1 LFLYS
6 NESHRHGPVGQQL
19 AIRPDLV
26 HPIVL
31 KELQKLCDAVRT
43 TMSEER
49 AMEILEQELGSEKVG
64 QLQQLELVASASLG
78 QVYKA
83 QTKDGKSVAIKIQR
97 PGMLKSFSLDLF
109 LLQQYGDMVDAFTS
123 AFTAQPPFHRALF
136 DAFSE
141 GSYSVRSVCLNCCR
155 DQRCQQSFTNP
166 FQSILYHTGT

>member
-1 LFLYS
+1 M
-6 NESHRHGPVGQQL
+6 

-43 TMSEER
+43 TMSKEQ
-49 AMEILEQELGSEKVG
+49 ATFILEHELGSEKVR
-64 QLQQLELVASASLG
+64 QLQDIELVASASLG

-83 QTKDGKSVAIKIQR
+83 KTKAGDTVAIKIQR

-123 AFTAQPPFHRALF
+123 TFTKQPPFHRALF
-136 DAFSE
+136 DTFSK
-141 GSYSVRSVCLNCCR
+141 GSYSVRIKTICNW
-155 DQRCQQSFTNP
+155 TGI
-166 FQSILYHTGT
+166 SIS